1 LVVVREEIQSRD
13 RRLVTTG
20 FTFEPAEPI
29 GFLTDNVIQTAISRI
44 FIFDGRVWVPVK
56 GAPTGELHVTTPEQ
70 RPVMD
75 FFKFYETLTA
85 TLTSGTTAGT
95 TAYNDVVAAAA
106 RDWLIRYL
114 RLITPPEIEGDI
126 YIETP
131 DSGVVSL
138 LSPVQD
144 ESLDTTYDVRAIWGG
159 DVETTRLRVWMRAKT
174 TLTADRTITLSY
186 SGRKVV
192 R

>member
-75 FFKFYETLTA
+75 FFKFYEELSA
-85 TLTSGTTAGT
+85 TLLSGTPAGMT
-95 TAYNDVVAAAA
+95 TYTEVVAAAA

-114 RLITPPEIEGDI
+114 RLITPAEIEGNI

-131 DSGVVSL
+131 DSGVIPIL
-138 LSPVQD
+138 APPQD

-159 DVETTRLRVWMRAKT
+159 DLETTRLRVWMRAKVA
-174 TLTADRTITLSY
+174 LTADRTIMLRY